1 MSHPPAHTMTT
12 TSLLTAPRQASSART
27 SVSGSIA
34 HSVLEPARPSTTN
47 SSTRKPTATG
57 QNRTHGTSI
66 TVVEPIRE
74 KLVPTPPPK
83 PSRAK
88 KTLQALGDGL
98 GMLAY
103 MLCFCCV
110 LSGEQRPQ
118 AKKTSKGYYYQYD
131 EGFAEMEGTRVRKV
145 ESSGQTS
152 VGSKPT
158 SERVGRVR

>member
-1 MSHPPAHTMTT
+1 MSHPPANTMTT
-12 TSLLTAPRQASSART
+12 TSLATAPRRASSART

-34 HSVLEPARPSTTN
+34 NSALEPARLSTTN
-47 SSTRKPTATG
+47 ASTATR
-57 QNRTHGTSI
+57 QNRMHGTSI

-83 PSRAK
+83 PSKAR
-88 KTLQALGDGL
+88 KTLRALGDGL
-98 GMLAY
+98 GVLAY
-103 MLCFCCV
+103 MLCFFCV

-145 ESSGQTS
+145 DSSGQTS
-152 VGSKPT
+152 VGSKPR

>member
-1 MSHPPAHTMTT
+1 MHHTLEPLRPTT
-12 TSLLTAPRQASSART
+12 TT
-27 SVSGSIA
+27 
-34 HSVLEPARPSTTN
+34 
-47 SSTRKPTATG
+47 TRKPAGTG
-57 QNRTHGTSI
+57 PNRMRATSI

-83 PSRAK
+83 PSKAK
-88 KTLQALGDGL
+88 KTLKVLGDGL

-103 MLCFCCV
+103 MLCICCV

-152 VGSKPT
+152 VGSKPR
-158 SERVGRVR
+158 SERVERVR